1 MKSDESRVLTPLEAF
16 RDRPVLVAVSGGAD
30 SVALLRALVQVGARP
45 QVAHLDHA
53 LRRESPDDAA
63 FVAELAR
70 ELNVPFVGERIDVA
84 RVAERRGWNLEEAA
98 RRLRY
103 SFLTRAAK
111 AAGLRS
117 ILTAHTRSDQTET
130 ILWQF
135 LRGEAVLSG
144 IPGRNAHVE
153 RPWLEVGRAEVL
165 AYLESLGQTWRED
178 SSNADT
184 RFARNWI
191 RHEVLPLLHA
201 RFPALESSLPRLARF
216 QTQDNDALYVQA
228 EAVGEQTP
236 LARLPLA
243 VLRRYARQRLAG
255 MRVQAGH
262 LEQVARALQQGQT
275 LHLTLPGDLPL
286 TVTGGRIFSGK
297 PGAARPE
304 FPRPQFAYPAHWTLR
319 HRLPADRI
327 RLPVGKRK
335 LSDLLT
341 DLKLPR
347 DWRDDLWLLAD
358 ERGERGEAG
367 EGAVKWLGLPAAATW
382 IRGSSD
388 LGTPQSVW
396 AENAAAQ
403 AGQEPAPDPEWLAM
417 GEALGLARQAAQA
430 GEVPI
435 GAVVLHGGRVIAGAA
450 NRCRELGDL
459 TRHAELEALRSA
471 ARLVGPYLNE
481 CTLVVT
487 LEPCPMCLGAA
498 IEAQVSRVVYAAPNI
513 KSGALGGVSDL
524 LGHPWGH
531 RPQVRPGLRAAEAA
545 RLLRQMFAGVRSDS
559 IHSIGPP
566 EDGGGEAE

>member
-1 MKSDESRVLTPLEAF
+1 MNETDRVNAVARRVLTPLEPY
-16 RDRPVLVAVSGGAD
+16 RDRPLLVAVSGGAD

-45 QVAHLDHA
+45 QVGHLDHA
-53 LRRESPDDAA
+53 LRPESADDAA
-63 FVAELAR
+63 FVAGLAA
-70 ELNVPFVGERIDVA
+70 ELNLPFFGERIDVA
-84 RVAERRGWNLEEAA
+84 RIAEQRGWNLEEAA

-103 SFLTRAAK
+103 TFLTRTAK

-130 ILWQF
+130 VLWQF
-135 LRGEAVLSG
+135 LRGEAVLG
-144 IPGRNAHVE
+144 GMPGRAAHVE
-153 RPWLEVGRAEVL
+153 RPWLEVGRDEVL
-165 AYLESLGQTWRED
+165 AYLGTLGQTWRED

-184 RFARNWI
+184 RFTRNWI
-191 RHEVLPLLHA
+191 RREVLPLLQS
-201 RFPALESSLPRLARF
+201 RFPALERTLPRLARF
-216 QTQDNDALYVQA
+216 QAQDDAALRDQA
-228 EAVGEQTP
+228 ERLGDHTP
-236 LARLPLA
+236 YARLPLA
-243 VLRRYARQRLAG
+243 VLRRYARHRLAG
-255 MRVQAGH
+255 VRVQAGH
-262 LEQVARALQQGQT
+262 LEQVAQALQQGQT

-286 TVTGGRIFSGK
+286 TVTGGQLFRGESGSS
-297 PGAARPE
+297 RPE

-327 RLPVGKRK
+327 RLPAGGRK

-358 ERGERGEAG
+358 E
-367 EGAVKWLGLPAAATW
+367 GAVKWMGLPAAATW
-382 IRGSSD
+382 NRGTSGLD
-388 LGTPQSVW
+388 TPRPVW
-396 AENAAAQ
+396 AEGAAAQ

-459 TRHAELEALRSA
+459 TRHAELDALRSA

-498 IEAQVSRVVYAAPNI
+498 LEARVAGIVYAAPNL
-513 KSGALGGVSDL
+513 KAGALGGVSDL
-524 LGHPWGH
+524 LGHHWGH
-531 RPQVRPGLRAAEAA
+531 RPQVRPGLRAAESA
-545 RLLRQMFAGVRSDS
+545 RLLRQMFAGVRSDAPQS
-559 IHSIGPP
+559 VGPT
-566 EDGGGEAE
+566 EAGGGEAE

>member
-1 MKSDESRVLTPLEAF
+1 MKSEARRLLTPLEPY

-30 SVALLRALVQVGARP
+30 SVALLRALVEVGARP

-53 LRRESPDDAA
+53 LRPESADDAA
-63 FVAELAR
+63 FVAELAK
-70 ELNVPFVGERIDVA
+70 ELNIPFVGERIEVA
-84 RVAERRGWNLEEAA
+84 GVAEKRGWNLEEAA
-98 RRLRY
+98 RKLRY
-103 SFLTRAAK
+103 AFLTRAAK

-130 ILWQF
+130 VLWQV

-144 IPGRNAHVE
+144 IPARNAHVE

-165 AYLESLGQTWRED
+165 AYLDTLGQTWRED

-184 RFARNWI
+184 RFTRNWI
-191 RHEVLPLLHA
+191 RREVLPLLQT
-201 RFPALESSLPRLARF
+201 RFPALESTLPRLARF
-216 QTQDNDALYVQA
+216 QAQDDAALWVQA
-228 EAVGEQTP
+228 EAVGDHTP

-243 VLRRYARQRLAG
+243 VLRRSARQRLAG

-262 LEQVARALQQGQT
+262 LEQVAHALQQGQT
-275 LHLTLPGDLPL
+275 LHLTLPGDVPL
-286 TVTGGRIFSGK
+286 TVTGGQLFKGE
-297 PGAARPE
+297 PGAPWPE
-304 FPRPQFAYPAHWTLR
+304 LPRPQFEYPAHWTLR

-327 RLPVGKRK
+327 RLAAGTRK

-347 DWRDDLWLLAD
+347 DWRDDLWLLA
-358 ERGERGEAG
+358 
-367 EGAVKWLGLPAAATW
+367 EGPAVKWLGLPAAAIW
-382 IRGSSD
+382 HRGSSGLD
-388 LGTPQSVW
+388 TPQSVW
-396 AENAAAQ
+396 AEGAAVEV
-403 AGQEPAPDPEWLAM
+403 GQDTTPDPEWLAM

-471 ARLVGPYLNE
+471 AQVVGPYLNE

-498 IEAQVSRVVYAAPNI
+498 LEARVGRVVYAATNL
-513 KSGALGGVSDL
+513 KAGALGGVSDL
-524 LGHPWGH
+524 LGHHWGH
-531 RPQVRPGLRAAEAA
+531 RPQVRPGLRSAESA
-545 RLLRQMFAGVRSDS
+545 RLLRQMFAGVRSDAPQS
-559 IHSIGPP
+559 AGPP
-566 EDGGGEAE
+566 GDGGGEAE